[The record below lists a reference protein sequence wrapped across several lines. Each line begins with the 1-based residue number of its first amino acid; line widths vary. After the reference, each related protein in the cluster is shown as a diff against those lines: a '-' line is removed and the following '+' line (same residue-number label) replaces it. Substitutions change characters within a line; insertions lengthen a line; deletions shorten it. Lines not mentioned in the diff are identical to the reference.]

1 MTAAVYFIWSMVQ
14 IIETTALFR
23 SYTTVY
29 MAFCYE
35 PKCVDVDI
43 SWKILD
49 VNYDCTSSKLPVPQ
63 FRVNKLL
70 PSRLKERF

>member
-1 MTAAVYFIWSMVQ
+1 MTAAVYFIQSMVH

-23 SYTTVY
+23 SYTTTVY

-49 VNYDCTSSKLPVPQ
+49 VNYDCTSLKLPVPQ
-63 FRVNKLL
+63 FRVHCRDNK
-70 PSRLKERF
+70 